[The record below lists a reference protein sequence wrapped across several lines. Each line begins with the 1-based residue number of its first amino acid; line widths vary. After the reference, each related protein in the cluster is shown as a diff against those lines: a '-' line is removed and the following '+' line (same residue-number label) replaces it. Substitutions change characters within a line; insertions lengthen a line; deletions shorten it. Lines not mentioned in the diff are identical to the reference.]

1 MNLIHGQP
9 QSLELLCIAPH
20 PDDAEIGAGGTL
32 IKAAQ
37 SGKAVGILEL
47 TRGEMGTLGT
57 PIIRLEETRQAA
69 EIMGLAFRGNLELR
83 DGSIGQVESDVTQLA
98 RAIRSLRPDTLL
110 LPHFQD
116 RHPDHTAS
124 YHLGKRAVHLAALGK
139 ATLEG
144 KPHRVRRVL
153 LYQGNA
159 PLEATV
165 LVDVSEQQAT
175 WERCVMAHAS
185 QFTGGY
191 VSETVTP
198 DILERRRARM
208 MYWGTFVGVQY
219 AEAFSSELPMLLE
232 GL

>member
-1 MNLIHGQP
+1 MNLIHGLP
-9 QSLELLCIAPH
+9 LPLELLCIAPH

-37 SGKAVGILEL
+37 SGKSVGILEL
-47 TRGEMGTLGT
+47 TRGELGT
-57 PIIRLEETRQAA
+57 QGTPEIRLEETRRAA
-69 EIMGLAFRGNLELR
+69 EIMALSFRGNLELP
-83 DGSIGQVESDVTQLA
+83 DGSIGLLEHDALELA
-98 RAIRSLRPDTLL
+98 RALRILRPRTLL

-116 RHPDHTAS
+116 RHPDHSGS
-124 YHLGKRAVHLAALGK
+124 YRIGKQAVHLAGLSK

-144 KPHRVRRVL
+144 APYKVGRIL

-159 PLEATV
+159 PLEPTL
-165 LVDVSEQQAT
+165 LVDVSAQLET

-185 QFTGGY
+185 QFTGAY

-208 MYWGTFVGVQY
+208 MYWGTFAGARY
-219 AEAFSSELPMLLE
+219 AEAFVSETPFLLE
-232 GL
+232 SL

>member
-9 QSLELLCIAPH
+9 QPLELLCIAPH

-37 SGKAVGILEL
+37 AGKAVGVLEL
-47 TRGEMGTLGT
+47 THGEMGTLGT
-57 PIIRLEETRQAA
+57 PQVRLEETRKAA
-69 EIMGLAFRGNLELR
+69 EIMALSFRGNLELP
-83 DGSIGQVESDVTQLA
+83 DGSIGLLEHDALELA
-98 RAIRSLRPDTLL
+98 RALRILRPRTLL

-124 YHLGKRAVHLAALGK
+124 YQIGKKAVHLAGLSK
-139 ATLEG
+139 AALEG
-144 KPHRVRRVL
+144 APHKVNRVL

-159 PLEATV
+159 PLEPTI
-165 LVDVSEQQAT
+165 LVDVSAQLET
-175 WERCVMAHAS
+175 WERCVMAHTS
-185 QFTGGY
+185 QFTGTY

-198 DILERRRARM
+198 DILERRKARM
-208 MYWGTFVGVQY
+208 MYWGTFAGVRY
-219 AEAFSSELPMLLE
+219 AEAFVSETPFLLE

>member
-37 SGKAVGILEL
+37 AGKTVGILEL
-47 TRGEMGTLGT
+47 TRGELGTLGT
-57 PIIRLEETRQAA
+57 PQIRLEETRKAA
-69 EIMGLAFRGNLELR
+69 EIMKLSFRGNLELP
-83 DGSIGQVESDVTQLA
+83 DGNIGLLEDNALTLA
-98 RAIRSLRPDTLL
+98 RALRILRPHTLL

-124 YHLGKRAVHLAALGK
+124 YHLGKRATHLAGLAK
-139 ATLEG
+139 AALEG
-144 KPHRVRRVL
+144 TPHKVNRVL

-159 PLEATV
+159 PLEPTF
-165 LVDVSEQQAT
+165 LVEVSQQIET
-175 WERCVMAHAS
+175 WERCVMAHTS
-185 QFTGGY
+185 QFTGAY

-208 MYWGTFVGVQY
+208 MYWGTFVRVRY
-219 AEAFSSELPMLLE
+219 AEAFVSETPFLLE

>member
-1 MNLIHGQP
+1 MNLIHGQIQP
-9 QSLELLCIAPH
+9 LELLCIAPH

-32 IKAAQ
+32 IKAAGA
-37 SGKAVGILEL
+37 GKSVGILEL
-47 TRGEMGTLGT
+47 TNGEMGTLGT
-57 PIIRLEETRQAA
+57 PQVRLEETRKAA
-69 EIMGLAFRGNLELR
+69 EIMKLSFRGNLELP
-83 DGSIGQVESDVTQLA
+83 DGSIGLLESDAIQLA
-98 RAIRSLRPDTLL
+98 RALRLLRPRTLL

-124 YHLGKRAVHLAALGK
+124 YHLGKRATHLAGLSK
-139 ATLEG
+139 AALEG
-144 KPHRVRRVL
+144 APHKVGRVL

-159 PLEATV
+159 PLEPTL
-165 LVDVSEQQAT
+165 LVDVSAQLET

-198 DILERRRARM
+198 DILERRKARM
-208 MYWGTFVGVQY
+208 MYWGTFVGVRY
-219 AEAFSSELPMLLE
+219 AEAFVSETPFLLE